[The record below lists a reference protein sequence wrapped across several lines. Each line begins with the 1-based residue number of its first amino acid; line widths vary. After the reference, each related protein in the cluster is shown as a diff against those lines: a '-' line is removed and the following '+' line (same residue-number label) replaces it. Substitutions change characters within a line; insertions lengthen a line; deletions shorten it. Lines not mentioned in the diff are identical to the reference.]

1 MQSKL
6 KFINAV
12 NCESKNLHNIL
23 GNIFP
28 GREKT
33 LQIQR
38 YIFVILALLQL
49 IALPV
54 NFSSYLEE
62 EKSLLSKNSSFLVQ
76 LMVN

>member
-28 GREKT
+28 GKKPTNTEV
-33 LQIQR
+33 
-38 YIFVILALLQL
+38 YNVILALLQL

>member
-23 GNIFP
+23 GKLFP
-28 GREKT
+28 GKKPTNTEV
-33 LQIQR
+33 
-38 YIFVILALLQL
+38 YNVILALLQL